1 MAAMEE
7 ETPAYVRIGK
17 GGEPELNYLREDLK
31 LGYREYFDGPDGVIL
46 FTGTIGDE
54 VISAGKILQERGL
67 NPTIASL
74 SQLDLRL
81 MSHLK
86 TICQGKFV
94 MTVEEHVVAGGFGSM
109 VRELLQTDF
118 TNTRIISCGVE
129 KLLEREVGSQPY
141 LRGIYGLDAI
151 SLSQKFE
158 ESLELSIPYLDH
170 AKD

>member
-1 MAAMEE
+1 
-7 ETPAYVRIGK
+7 
-17 GGEPELNYLREDLK
+17 
-31 LGYREYFDGPDGVIL
+31 
-46 FTGTIGDE
+46 
-54 VISAGKILQERGL
+54 
-67 NPTIASL
+67 
-74 SQLDLRL
+74 
-81 MSHLK
+81 
-86 TICQGKFV
+86 
-94 MTVEEHVVAGGFGSM
+94 M